1 MGTKEEF
8 GKLALGENEN
18 FCMGGPGIIL
28 SRETLARFTPH
39 IKKCLK
45 NFYTYHEDVE
55 LGRCVHKYANTSCT
69 WSYEM
74 QHVLYN
80 HPNKT
85 DGYKARN
92 LVTTDILRA
101 VSLHSIKDIRV
112 FTRVHNFALQ
122 RRIIELEQ
130 RSMTLRQQISIYD
143 QILTIENQIKAQIK
157 KLFQLIQKTNNE
169 KTQIKLKSL
178 FKQLNMPDRHITE
191 QLMALY
197 ANKHR
202 FFILDKEQ
210 KATLGK
216 RSFRN
221 RKRTLTHIF
230 LINLERLLWD
240 AVQEYLNRSLPSLN
254 DITFSFLF
262 ELLHSITNNHT
273 HLKLSVKQKQAPGIY
288 TLFTASQY
296 SANTELPVR
305 SLEPAYKQCFDEV
318 VRTYM
323 EEVNKISRSMG
334 RFLEYKKTL
343 YGYYKYE
350 PRLGINYILDLY
362 LIYRKYAGRKM
373 SVSSSFTSLFCF

>member
-1 MGTKEEF
+1 M
-8 GKLALGENEN
+8 
-18 FCMGGPGIIL
+18 
-28 SRETLARFTPH
+28 
-39 IKKCLK
+39 
-45 NFYTYHEDVE
+45 
-55 LGRCVHKYANTSCT
+55 
-69 WSYEM
+69 
-74 QHVLYN
+74 
-80 HPNKT
+80 
-85 DGYKARN
+85 
-92 LVTTDILRA
+92 
-101 VSLHSIKDIRV
+101 
-112 FTRVHNFALQ
+112 
-122 RRIIELEQ
+122 
-130 RSMTLRQQISIYD
+130 
-143 QILTIENQIKAQIK
+143 
-157 KLFQLIQKTNNE
+157 
-169 KTQIKLKSL
+169 
-178 FKQLNMPDRHITE
+178 
-191 QLMALY
+191 
-197 ANKHR
+197 
-202 FFILDKEQ
+202 
-210 KATLGK
+210 
-216 RSFRN
+216 
-221 RKRTLTHIF
+221 
-230 LINLERLLWD
+230 WD

-273 HLKLSVKQKQAPGIY
+273 HLKVSVKQKQAPGIY